1 MFHNPCFL
9 EVFISPML
17 SCCFLLLLLLLFTLL
32 FWNQR
37 QTFSYLYLRSTHK
50 VHNHW
55 FPRNSSENPSLA
67 ISQILSFSPHT
78 YSKIALCYFN
88 QSVPNH
94 FLLDQHKH
102 SMVLGYQKKNLGNYL
117 NNNESKESLFIYLFY
132 FHTFFLE
139 AKSSDSI
146 NISQTNN
153 ASKLSTMATL
163 PFKWCQYS
171 FFITFI
177 LS

>member
-1 MFHNPCFL
+1 MFSGRVYDLFEWPLVQCYHSSFSLTSLFL
-9 EVFISPML
+9 
-17 SCCFLLLLLLLFTLL
+17 
-32 FWNQR
+32 
-37 QTFSYLYLRSTHK
+37 SYLYLRSTHK
-50 VHNHW
+50 VHNHR
-55 FPRNSSENPSLA
+55 FPRNRSENPSIA
-67 ISQILSFSPHT
+67 ISQILSFTPHT

-102 SMVLGYQKKNLGNYL
+102 SMVLGYQKVLGNYL
-117 NNNESKESLFIYLFY
+117 NNNESKESLFILFPYL
-132 FHTFFLE
+132 FLE

-163 PFKWCQYS
+163 LFK
-171 FFITFI
+171 
-177 LS
+177 